1 MLSCGILLFDLSHSG
16 SGVSRRF
23 PSVVSM
29 MRLAVLLRTLNIKE
43 EEYRRGNMQLELNGL
58 EVDCVIGELPEER
71 VRNQRLI
78 LDVQLDV
85 CDDSAFSDELADT
98 VDYAALADSIRT
110 ALVAAECR
118 MIERAAK
125 VAYDV
130 CVANSMVRTASVKV
144 TKSGAIPHLASA
156 SATFPG

>member
-1 MLSCGILLFDLSHSG
+1 M
-16 SGVSRRF
+16 V
-23 PSVVSM
+23 
-29 MRLAVLLRTLNIKE
+29 
-43 EEYRRGNMQLELNGL
+43 LELNGL
-58 EVDCVIGELPEER
+58 AVDCIIGELPEER
-71 VRNQRLI
+71 GRRQRLVV
-78 LDVQLDV
+78 DVRLEICSV
-85 CDDSAFSDELADT
+85 SAFSDDLSVT
-98 VDYAALADSIRT
+98 VDYASLAESIRA